1 MEKALRGTFLDIH
14 SSNESTIRPA
24 NGLLIQALQYLVQSA
39 CHGNEHYSHMLDCW
53 ASELEK
59 DVEMACQGE
68 KGRKYMVLLNNTF
81 GVLQIM
87 SRQGA
92 SFSNAELVVTSML
105 QRYKKSYFDEYWVPL
120 KNTLQFNLDNFT
132 AEFLSICDKQRT
144 WKVTAELKYELRQEI
159 VDLIVP
165 AYKTSLSALQANRSR
180 LSAVLCSFKRDTAG
194 KKKQKKYTGHEL
206 EEEIKALFEG

>member
-1 MEKALRGTFLDIH
+1 MFLI
-14 SSNESTIRPA
+14 
-24 NGLLIQALQYLVQSA
+24 
-39 CHGNEHYSHMLDCW
+39 
-53 ASELEK
+53 
-59 DVEMACQGE
+59 
-68 KGRKYMVLLNNTF
+68 NNIC

-87 SRQGA
+87 RRTA
-92 SFSNAELVVTSML
+92 SFSNAELVLTSML

-120 KNTLQFNLDNFT
+120 KDTLQFNLDNFT